1 MKIIKTL
8 FLISLFLFSFN
19 SSAQIYKFDKFAV
32 YENKTDSIES
42 NVYCNSI
49 NSNYFLRIINSYHG
63 QEALVYDLISKKVH
77 YFEVTKKS
85 IEKDLTEVSFKYKNS
100 RKVIE
105 KVKFNYFFEYIK
117 INEDSLYNYSKLVVY
132 KNKSKKKIINEIEL
146 KIKKNKSSYFPLY
159 RFCTMHTF
167 EFNTEMNFSIDGI
180 VEASRTKKNDLITN
194 EIVLTNF
201 EDFDLELFIPKE
213 IIIK

>member
-105 KVKFNYFFEYIK
+105 KVKFNYFF
-117 INEDSLYNYSKLVVY
+117 
-132 KNKSKKKIINEIEL
+132 
-146 KIKKNKSSYFPLY
+146 
-159 RFCTMHTF
+159 
-167 EFNTEMNFSIDGI
+167 
-180 VEASRTKKNDLITN
+180 
-194 EIVLTNF
+194 
-201 EDFDLELFIPKE
+201 
-213 IIIK
+213 